1 MGMGWAI
8 GGCVQAYET
17 ELQPC
22 VYNKKQA
29 WN

>member
-1 MGMGWAI
+1 MEMGWAI

-17 ELQPC
+17 ELKLC
-22 VYNKKQA
+22 MYNQKQA